1 MADFK
6 LENCIDKEKIMEM
19 SYVLSHIVTASILTL
34 CLKNNKPILLFTI
47 LSLILGF
54 VSYTEQN
61 KMPIYLLILCG
72 FVIYAL
78 DTYIINKPPSND
90 KNKVKGLLD
99 TIWKVPYWG
108 ILSYYVMLVGIV
120 YKIKEV

>member
-1 MADFK
+1 
-6 LENCIDKEKIMEM
+6 MEM
-19 SYVLSHIVTASILTL
+19 SYVLSHIVIASILTL
-34 CLKNNKPILLFTI
+34 CLKNNKPVLLFTI

-90 KNKVKGLLD
+90 KNKVKELLD